1 MVQIFTSRE
10 LSLFVGWP
18 SHLSRPD
25 QFAGARIALELL
37 ASRCAPEI
45 LDDTIAGLE
54 FLAENSLYDRDAH
67 RAAVGELHLVIR
79 ALDGD

>member
-10 LSLFVGWP
+10 LSLFVAWP
-18 SHLSRPD
+18 SHLSRPE

-54 FLAENSLYDRDAH
+54 FLAEHSLYDRDAH
-67 RAAVGELHLVIR
+67 RAGLDEMLLVR
-79 ALDGD
+79 QALDDE